1 MTIKAIVGLL
11 FITFFISIMFGRLGL
26 AFIPSP
32 KGLIIGM
39 IAGLVVS
46 ALIAGGTYWYYQ
58 NTATGQRE
66 LTDERSNL
74 NNGLNRTI
82 TIYTADGEVIA
93 RYTGKIDLEGNDG
106 GYVIF
111 DYNGKRYTYYNCFV
125 ESIADIN

>member
-11 FITFFISIMFGRLGL
+11 FITFFISIMFGRFGL

-66 LTDERSNL
+66 LTDERSKFKKGGKKGNQ
-74 NNGLNRTI
+74 NFNG
-82 TIYTADGEVIA
+82 E
-93 RYTGKIDLEGNDG
+93 GK
-106 GYVIF
+106 
-111 DYNGKRYTYYNCFV
+111 
-125 ESIADIN
+125 SI

>member
-11 FITFFISIMFGRLGL
+11 IITFFISVMFGMSGL

-58 NTATGQRE
+58 NTATGKRE

-74 NNGLNRTI
+74 N
-82 TIYTADGEVIA
+82 
-93 RYTGKIDLEGNDG
+93 
-106 GYVIF
+106 
-111 DYNGKRYTYYNCFV
+111 
-125 ESIADIN
+125 